1 MTKYLVSFTTTY
13 QDIGFQDVEL
23 RQLRLIES
31 AKKFGINHFFTWNR
45 QKFLKTSFYKQ
56 NKEIL
61 DQKIGAGYWLWKPYI
76 ILDALEKVNEGDFV
90 IYLDNSMY
98 FIDNPKPLLELCEK
112 ENGILL
118 FKHDSSSAIKYFTQ
132 QSTFKSMN
140 LNFEEYKNKPM
151 FLAGIQIYKKNA
163 MSIDFTSKLL
173 EYCMNPECLM
183 DCISTDEDKDF
194 KKHKHD
200 MSILSLLAN
209 KYNINGYRVPYQFGN
224 HQKMEEFRKEDE
236 FLLYGKYMDIDYNSY
251 YSTILHW
258 DKEGIGIK
266 RNLFQK
272 LNPKFIYYKLIK

>member
-1 MTKYLVSFTTTY
+1 MKTHLVSFTTTY

-23 RQLRLIES
+23 RQLRLIKS

-45 QKFLKTSFYKQ
+45 QTFLKTFFYKQ

-61 DQKIGAGYWLWKPYI
+61 DHKIGAGYWLWKPYI

-98 FIDNPKPLLELCEK
+98 FIDNPKPLLELCEN

-118 FKHDSSSAIKYFTQ
+118 FKHDTSNAIKYFTQ

-140 LNFEEYKNKPM
+140 LDIEQYKDKPM
-151 FLAGIQIYKKNA
+151 YCSNVQVYQKNVN
-163 MSIDFTSKLL
+163 SLSFIK
-173 EYCMNPECLM
+173 EYLSECLNPLAL
-183 DCISTDEDKDF
+183 IENYSNEIAEF

-209 KYNINGYRVPYQFGN
+209 KYNVNGYRVPYQFGN
-224 HQKMEEFRKEDE
+224 HQKIEEFRKDGE